1 MGTPLLTTKLFRP
14 PAPQQVV
21 SRPDLLVQLNR
32 SLRCKL
38 TLLSAPA
45 GFGKTTAVSEW
56 IRQEKE
62 QQRFEMA
69 WVSLDEGDND
79 PYRFLT
85 YIVGALQMIDPAF
98 AQQSMAAL
106 LSPQPAP
113 LESILTLLLNELTA
127 VSSHTLL
134 VLDDYHL
141 LESQAID
148 TAVSFLLDHLPTQ
161 IHLLIITR
169 EDPALPIA
177 TYRVAGQLN
186 ELRANHLRFSVAE
199 TDAFLNQ
206 RLQLNLSPTE
216 IEALEKRTE
225 GWIAGLQLAALALQ
239 GQAGALTHQDN
250 AQFIQAFT
258 GSHRFVIDYL
268 MEEVFN
274 QQTESTQNFL
284 LFTSILERMNGALCD
299 AVLSDDVTQNA
310 SGQVIL
316 EQLEQAN
323 LFIIPLDDERRWYR
337 YHHLF
342 GELLRQRLATT
353 LQAEGKEIAHYHV
366 RASSWYETEGFWLDA
381 FHHAT
386 QAQDVDRAERLIDGD
401 RNMPMHFRA
410 TTPIINWLATL
421 PSTVL
426 DARPS
431 LWVTYASVL
440 LISGQLSAAEEKL
453 QEAERVLR
461 SQSVDEMD
469 KDIYGRIATI
479 RATIAVVHNQVEQIL
494 TQAQSALANLHPN
507 NFASRTTATWALG
520 FAYHL
525 QGERGLASQA
535 YKEAIAT
542 CQKTNNPLIHIT
554 SLTSLGKIEEAN
566 TQLRQAKESY
576 QYVLQLAGDPPQAVA
591 CEACL
596 GLANIHYQWNQL
608 EIAQQ
613 YAEKGRQ
620 LAQQVE
626 QIDTYAVCNITLARV
641 QLADGNVREALTL
654 LHDAESFMR
663 QHRLQHRMPELVD
676 VQLRALLL
684 QGDLDTAVHLAT
696 SHELPLIK
704 ARVALAQNDP
714 KRALRILSQYRQ
726 AMKAKKWPDEQLK
739 TIILQALAH
748 LANDAVER
756 AQAHL
761 MTALQMAQPDGFIRL
776 FLDEGRLMAAMLAA
790 LKKEGFGKASITERS
805 FGVGDGQ
812 ILETY
817 LQQLLDL
824 FQASGVSFTE
834 AIDVTVEPL
843 SERELEVL
851 ALIASGLTNRQIG
864 EQLYLT
870 LNTVKVHT
878 RNIYS
883 KLDVHTRTQAV
894 AKARELQILSSP

>member
-1 MGTPLLTTKLFRP
+1 MATQLLTTKLFRP
-14 PAPQQVV
+14 PALQQVV
-21 SRPDLLVQLNR
+21 SRPDLVAQLNQ
-32 SLRCKL
+32 SLQCKL
-38 TLLSAPA
+38 TLVSAPA

-56 IRQEKE
+56 IHQEKE
-62 QQRFEMA
+62 QQQFQVA
-69 WVSLDEGDND
+69 WVSLDKGDND
-79 PYRFLT
+79 PYRFLA
-85 YIVGALQMIDPAF
+85 YIAGALQMIGSTLGE
-98 AQQSMAAL
+98 QSLAAL
-106 LSPQPAP
+106 QSPQPAP
-113 LESILTLLLNELTA
+113 LESILTILLNELTA
-127 VSSHTLL
+127 VSSHTIL
-134 VLDDYHL
+134 VLDDFHL
-141 LESQAID
+141 LESEAID
-148 TAVSFLLDHLPTQ
+148 TAVSFLLDHLPAQ

-239 GQAGALTHQDN
+239 GQAGASTHQDN

-268 MEEVFN
+268 VEEVFN
-274 QQTESTQNFL
+274 QQSKAIQNFL
-284 LFTSILERMNGALCD
+284 LYTSILERMNGPLCD
-299 AVLSDDVTQNA
+299 AVLSDEGKPYA
-310 SGQVIL
+310 AGQAIL

-342 GELLRQRLATT
+342 GELLRQRLATR
-353 LQAEGKEIAHYHV
+353 LQTMGNDVARYHI
-366 RASSWYETEGFWLDA
+366 RASIWYEAEGFWLDA

-386 QAQDVDRAERLIDGD
+386 LAQDIDRAERLIDGD

-431 LWVTYASVL
+431 LWVTSASVL
-440 LISGQLSAAEEKL
+440 LIRGQLSAAEEKL
-453 QEAERVLR
+453 QAAEHALQDVP
-461 SQSVDEMD
+461 VDEEIQ
-469 KDIYGRIATI
+469 DIYGRIATI
-479 RATIAVVHNQVEQIL
+479 RATIAVVHNQVEQIM
-494 TQAQSALANLHPN
+494 TQAQDALANLHPD

-542 CQKTNNPLIHIT
+542 CQKTKNPLIHIT

-608 EIAQQ
+608 EIARQ

-626 QIDTYAVCNITLARV
+626 QIDTYAVCNITLACV

-684 QGDLDTAVHLAT
+684 QGDLDTAVHLAKN
-696 SHELPLIK
+696 HDLPILK
-704 ARVALAQNDP
+704 VRVALAQKDP
-714 KRALRILSQYRQ
+714 AQALKILVPWHQ
-726 AMKAKKWPDEQLK
+726 AIEAKEWLDEQLK
-739 TIILQALAH
+739 AIILQALAH
-748 LANDAVER
+748 DAIGEPQLA
-756 AQAHL
+756 AQYLIA
-761 MTALQMAQPDGFIRL
+761 ALQLAQQNKIMRFFI
-776 FLDEGRLMAAMLAA
+776 DEGQPMLNLLRKVQEEEINKAVLA
-790 LKKEGFGKASITERS
+790 DLKLGLGGIEIVRKF
-805 FGVGDGQ
+805 V
-812 ILETY
+812 
-817 LQQLLDL
+817 QQLLEV
-824 FQASGVSFTE
+824 FAAQADQISFET
-834 AIDVTVEPL
+834 L

-851 ALIASGLTNRQIG
+851 QLIASGLTNRQIG
-864 EQLYLT
+864 EHLHLT

-878 RNIYS
+878 RNIYG

-894 AKARELQILSSP
+894 AKVRELHILSFP